1 MTVEESAVEVKET
14 PAAPKSRRGRKGKA
28 DRSEAFAVSVSETP
42 LKVVSLTYS
51 TLLWLDQLLL
61 LPLQTFNGGNVCMVI
76 SNILSRFCF
85 KTLDTTGAA
94 DPQEP
99 TATDVESTNT
109 RRGGRGRGRKGTAA
123 TVKETPQVHS
133 AEYITELD

>member
-1 MTVEESAVEVKET
+1 M
-14 PAAPKSRRGRKGKA
+14 
-28 DRSEAFAVSVSETP
+28 
-42 LKVVSLTYS
+42 
-51 TLLWLDQLLL
+51 
-61 LPLQTFNGGNVCMVI
+61 
-76 SNILSRFCF
+76 
-85 KTLDTTGAA
+85 DTTGAA
-94 DPQEP
+94 DPQEA